1 MLILRV
7 FRRALCYSEGM
18 KFSSKLI
25 VRKVLLAAVVGVAVL
40 LLGDVFQRWTRP
52 RAEEVL
58 AQLHAEKVMVQSL
71 TVNGR
76 ALVAE
81 LWRLPETSSA
91 APLRKAGGKALVV
104 GKLVYLFQGDEL
116 TRSRGACTYPQ
127 DFPALALACDYVV
140 EAGLAQYV
148 TGRTRSLPE
157 AVSGELAASAQA
169 AGWEAVGAGVWK
181 RGGEVLVAQISE
193 REQETY
199 VALMKTKE

>member
-1 MLILRV
+1 
-7 FRRALCYSEGM
+7 M

-58 AQLHAEKVMVQSL
+58 RQLGAEKVMVQSL

-81 LWRLPETSSA
+81 VWRLPETSSA

-104 GKLVYLFQGDEL
+104 GKTVYLFQGDEL
-116 TRSRGACTYPQ
+116 TSARGACTYPQ
-127 DFPALALACDYVV
+127 DFPAVAMACDYVV

-148 TGRTRSLPE
+148 TGRTHALPE
-157 AVSGELAASAQA
+157 AVLNDLAASAQA
-169 AGWEAVGAGVWK
+169 ATWQALAPNVWK
-181 RGGEVLVAQISE
+181 RDNKVLIAQVSE

-199 VALMKTKE
+199 VALMMTQEQ

>member
-1 MLILRV
+1 
-7 FRRALCYSEGM
+7 M

-157 AVSGELAASAQA
+157 SVSGELAASAQA